1 MNGLQKNIQKQSGV
15 SQSLYMY
22 NITSMNNSINHNNEG
37 KKHDSYQMLIK
48 FCLNLT
54 PDLIFSGRR
63 GPKLP
68 QGANLSPPAPR
79 QTLWPLR
86 YPINFLV

>member
-37 KKHDSYQMLIK
+37 KKHDSYQRYLLKKKGVVFSKQESIIQK
-48 FCLNLT
+48 PPKYGNKTNSLNISSEVNKKCNFC
-54 PDLIFSGRR
+54 
-63 GPKLP
+63 
-68 QGANLSPPAPR
+68 
-79 QTLWPLR
+79 
-86 YPINFLV
+86 INK

>member
-37 KKHDSYQMLIK
+37 KKHDSYQRYLLKKKGHVFSKQENRIETPGSGNK
-48 FCLNLT
+48 TNSLNISSKINDNCTFCLEN
-54 PDLIFSGRR
+54 DE
-63 GPKLP
+63 
-68 QGANLSPPAPR
+68 
-79 QTLWPLR
+79 
-86 YPINFLV
+86 